1 MLHIRSAR
9 NAERSPR
16 RERPEAGGDF
26 VDVVSG
32 AKHQGRGR
40 RPKAGSGLDMVDTHV
55 GSRLRLRRTLLG
67 LSQTELGRRLGLT
80 FQQIQKYEHGTNGI
94 AASRLWQLAEV
105 LDVPVS
111 FFFDDMPDTALRASE
126 PPDTE
131 SPPMGRRETLE
142 LAKCYYRIKDPHVRR
157 GIFDLVK
164 ATVGAVEGMI
174 K

>member
-1 MLHIRSAR
+1 M
-9 NAERSPR
+9 
-16 RERPEAGGDF
+16 
-26 VDVVSG
+26 DVVTG
-32 AKHQGRGR
+32 LRHRGRGR
-40 RPKAGSGLDMVDTHV
+40 RPKAGTGMDTVDTRV
-55 GSRLRLRRTLLG
+55 GGRLRLRRTLLG
-67 LSQTELGRRLGLT
+67 LSQTELGRRVGLT

-126 PPDTE
+126 PPDPET
-131 SPPMGRRETLE
+131 SPMGRRETLE